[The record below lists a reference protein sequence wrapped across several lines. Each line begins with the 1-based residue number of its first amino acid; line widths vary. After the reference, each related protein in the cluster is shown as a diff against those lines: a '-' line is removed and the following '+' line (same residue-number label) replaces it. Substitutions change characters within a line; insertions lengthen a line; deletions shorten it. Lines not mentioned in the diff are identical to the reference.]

1 MPAKSDKNRYYSQ
14 KAVEPPAQANSQT
27 TKRAKMFKFDYV
39 LTVVQIA
46 GLKTYSVH
54 TKNCL
59 AHW

>member
-1 MPAKSDKNRYYSQ
+1 MPARLPLLL
-14 KAVEPPAQANSQT
+14 KAPLPTSST
-27 TKRAKMFKFDYV
+27 SKITKRAKMFKFDYV

-46 GLKTYSVH
+46 GLNTYSVH